1 MVQMFEEKE
10 EEEEISMVETDLFTD
25 NQIIGLATKNKETSI
40 NF

>member
-10 EEEEISMVETDLFTD
+10 EGEISLVETDLLTD